1 MLFREYLSTVDAL
14 VRLQASEVLA
24 TFLKAVSSVNSIKLK
39 QVPQGSITEP
49 SRTIVWHKNYSYIP
63 SLPFTL
69 HHYLLYTLSLL
80 DLLGDSLPIG
90 HRSLPTLKT
99 AVLTTWLNSK
109 RKSVWYLHKRLSYLC
124 SSECMHAWK
133 IMMQTSFNSYV
144 ETHLRNPFQFL
155 PNHSNLNYLP
165 DLHDLSNKK
174 KFKTKKTKEILCY

>member
-1 MLFREYLSTVDAL
+1 MLFTEYLSTVDPL

-49 SRTIVWHKNYSYIP
+49 SRTIVWHKNYAYIP

-99 AVLTTWLNSK
+99 AVLGWILRENQYGICISDCHIC
-109 RKSVWYLHKRLSYLC
+109 VLLSA
-124 SSECMHAWK
+124 CMKDYDANL
-133 IMMQTSFNSYV
+133 IQ
-144 ETHLRNPFQFL
+144 LIRGNPFKKPVAVFTKSFKPQ
-155 PNHSNLNYLP
+155 
-165 DLHDLSNKK
+165 LSPRS
-174 KFKTKKTKEILCY
+174 TWSL